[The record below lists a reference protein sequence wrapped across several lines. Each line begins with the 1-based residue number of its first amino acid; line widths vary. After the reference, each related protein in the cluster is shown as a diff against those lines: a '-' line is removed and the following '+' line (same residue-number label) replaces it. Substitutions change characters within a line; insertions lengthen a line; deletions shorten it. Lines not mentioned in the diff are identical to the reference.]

1 MPPLSDCGDGVR
13 RCEQEKRQ
21 RGGVG
26 GESKGMP
33 VVLYNKSLFRSPCK
47 ESSVRWPRASGIRY
61 RANEFFFILPD
72 G

>member
-1 MPPLSDCGDGVR
+1 MPTLSDCGDGVR

-26 GESKGMP
+26 GESEGIP

-47 ESSVRWPRASGIRY
+47 ESSVR
-61 RANEFFFILPD
+61 
-72 G
+72 

>member
-26 GESKGMP
+26 GESEGIP
-33 VVLYNKSLFRSPCK
+33 VVLYNKSLFEWQAVKLIVLCTLVQVYQIP
-47 ESSVRWPRASGIRY
+47 VY
-61 RANEFFFILPD
+61 QL
-72 G
+72 